1 MATVKELKDDALMN
15 VEVNK
20 SFYFMVKNALFFLFR
35 NMDIKEEDKEKVL
48 KELMNKNFNDM
59 THWEQSFYAIT
70 LLLAEIERQASI
82 TNQYQE
88 VEINP
93 KQD

>member
-1 MATVKELKDDALMN
+1 MATVKELKDDALIK

-35 NMDIKEEDKEKVL
+35 NMDIKEEDREKVL
-48 KELMNKNFNDM
+48 KELMTKNFNDM

-70 LLLAEIERQASI
+70 LLLAEIERQASL
-82 TNQYQE
+82 TDQYQD
-88 VEINP
+88 VEIDP

>member
-1 MATVKELKDDALMN
+1 MATVKELKDDALVK
-15 VEVNK
+15 VEINK

-35 NMDIKEEDKEKVL
+35 NMDIKEEDREKVL
-48 KELMNKNFNDM
+48 KELMTKNFNDM

-70 LLLAEIERQASI
+70 LLLAEIERQASL
-82 TNQYQE
+82 TGQYQD
-88 VEINP
+88 VEIDP

>member
-1 MATVKELKDDALMN
+1 MATVKELKDDALMSI
-15 VEVNK
+15 EVNK

-35 NMDIKEEDKEKVL
+35 NMDIKEEDREKVL
-48 KELMNKNFNDM
+48 KDLMAKNFNDM

-70 LLLAEIERQASI
+70 LLLAEIERQASL
-82 TNQYQE
+82 TNQYQD
-88 VEINP
+88 VEIDP